1 MNKLITL
8 GLIIGLTGCSLLMP
22 KEVSAENIDITG
34 TVQSRCTVNTDTPG
48 VYGNPNAYTLTT
60 APASAGQKPIV
71 RVDTTLANAYNAI
84 ISYPTSFASS
94 PSLGDTVAWTGAV
107 TVAQTSSSDMSGYQ
121 NGSTTTGAARTYPLS
136 IAGTTWFEVESQA
149 TYGGGQNKAFPGGTY
164 TAHVVAECVAQ

>member
-1 MNKLITL
+1 MNKFITL

-22 KEVSAENIDITG
+22 KEVAAENIDITG

-164 TAHVVAECVAQ
+164 TAHVVAECIAQ

>member
-1 MNKLITL
+1 MNKFITL

-22 KEVSAENIDITG
+22 KEVAAENIDITG

>member
-1 MNKLITL
+1 MKKLITMAL
-8 GLIIGLTGCSLLMP
+8 VIGLTGCSLLMP
-22 KEVSAENIDITG
+22 KEVAAENIDITG

-164 TAHVVAECVAQ
+164 TAHVVAECIAQ

>member
-8 GLIIGLTGCSLLMP
+8 GLIIGLSGCALLMP
-22 KEVSAENIDITG
+22 KEAAAENIDITG
-34 TVQSRCTVNTDTPG
+34 NVQSRCTVNTDTPG

-164 TAHVVAECVAQ
+164 TAHVVAECIAQ

>member
-22 KEVSAENIDITG
+22 KEVAAENIDITG

-94 PSLGDTVAWTGAV
+94 PSLGDTVAWTGTV
-107 TVAQTSSSDMSGYQ
+107 SVAQTSSSDMSGYQ

>member
-1 MNKLITL
+1 MKKLITMAL
-8 GLIIGLTGCSLLMP
+8 VIGLTGCSLLMP
-22 KEVSAENIDITG
+22 KEVAAENIDITG

-107 TVAQTSSSDMSGYQ
+107 SVAQTSSSDMSGYQ

-164 TAHVVAECVAQ
+164 TAHVVAECIAQ

>member
-1 MNKLITL
+1 MKKLIAL
-8 GLIIGLTGCSLLMP
+8 GLITVLAGCSLLIP
-22 KEVSAENIDITG
+22 KEVAAENIDITG

-164 TAHVVAECVAQ
+164 TAHVVAECIAQ